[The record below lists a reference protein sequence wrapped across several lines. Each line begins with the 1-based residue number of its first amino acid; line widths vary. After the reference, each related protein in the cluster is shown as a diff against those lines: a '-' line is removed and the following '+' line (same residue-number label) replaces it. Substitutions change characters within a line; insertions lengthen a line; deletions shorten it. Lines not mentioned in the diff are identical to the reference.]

1 MEIIKTIEKI
11 EELVQNKDAFWLVKH
26 SVTCPISARAF
37 DEYKQYASGNNAVD
51 TYYLTVQDAR
61 DVSNY
66 IAEKYEV
73 RHESPQALLFVHNNI
88 VWHASHGQI
97 TAASLQQVSEEN
109 KL

>member
-1 MEIIKTIEKI
+1 MKKIETIEKF

-26 SVTCPISARAF
+26 SVTCPISASAF
-37 DEYKQYASGNNAVD
+37 DEYRQYEGKNNAVD
-51 TYYLTVQDAR
+51 TYYLIVQDAR